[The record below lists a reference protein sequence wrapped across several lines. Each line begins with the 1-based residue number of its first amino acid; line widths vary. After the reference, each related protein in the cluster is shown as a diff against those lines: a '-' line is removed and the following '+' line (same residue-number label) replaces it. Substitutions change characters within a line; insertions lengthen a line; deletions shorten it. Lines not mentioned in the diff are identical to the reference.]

1 MLEGVELETEG
12 AATKDCANPRNRQQS
27 GVGGVHRMCK
37 GREVTEKR
45 AEKYNV
51 RAHTETGKFEFNAFV
66 DREPKPL

>member
-12 AATKDCANPRNRQQS
+12 AATKDCANPRKRQQS

-45 AEKYNV
+45 AELRV
-51 RAHTETGKFEFNAFV
+51 ESVVGQCGKFEFNAFV